1 MIMKY
6 VKYKIISLIIQLAYI
21 GKNLLARSQT
31 AFKILFLPGYE
42 RTRWLVGKWK
52 AWLVFEKAKEIVPAY
67 KEFMM
72 IYKECGVELKG
83 WDPDFSSI
91 PPIDK
96 ESYIKK
102 YSIESR
108 CINGMIP
115 AAGVM
120 IDESSGTSGTPNNW
134 VRGYDERKSVKYML
148 QLSLRNLL
156 GTEPVF
162 LINAFALGPWATG
175 MNVSMSLVDVTIL
188 KSTGPD
194 ILKIENTLNMFGPRY
209 LYVIAGYPPFLKL
222 LADSKNIEWE
232 KYNVI
237 AVFGGE
243 GMSEGMRTY
252 LSKSFKRIYGSYG
265 ASDLE
270 INIGAENDFTI
281 ALRQLMLK
289 NNALCK
295 KLTYGNHVVLPMIFQ
310 YNPLDYYI
318 ETNDEGELL
327 VTLCRISNISPKV
340 RYNIHDLG
348 HVWRLP
354 ELKRVLKEFEISL
367 DDISSQYSD
376 LPLLFHYGRSDMSVA
391 FYGCKITPQNIEEV
405 IFSLPELAQVTSS
418 FSILVSEDKSAN
430 KKFKIA
436 IELQEGIN
444 SDILDKD
451 ITQIK
456 VLQKLTEVNQD
467 YRESVQMIPDGLEP
481 KLEIYD
487 FAQGP
492 FAVNDIR
499 LKRHYIQKQ

>member
-1 MIMKY
+1 MKY
-6 VKYKIISLIIQLAYI
+6 IKYKIVSLVIWLAYM
-21 GKNLLARSQT
+21 GKDLFLRSQT
-31 AFKILFLPGYE
+31 AFMIIFLPGYE
-42 RTRWLVGKWK
+42 NTRWLIGKWK
-52 AWLVFEKAKEIVPAY
+52 AWLVFEKAKKTVPAY

-72 IYKECGVELKG
+72 NHKGCEVEIKG
-83 WDPDFSSI
+83 WDPDFSNIS
-91 PPIDK
+91 PMDK
-96 ESYIKK
+96 ESYILK

-108 CINGMIP
+108 CINGVIP
-115 AAGVM
+115 ANGVM

-134 VRGYDERKSVKYML
+134 VRGYEERESVKYMI
-148 QLSLRNLL
+148 QVSLRSLF
-156 GTEPVF
+156 GTQSLF

-194 ILKIENTLNMFGPRY
+194 ISKIENTLKTFGTKY
-209 LYVIAGYPPFLKL
+209 CYIIAGYPPFLKL
-222 LADSKNIEWE
+222 LADSKKIEWD

-237 AVFGGE
+237 AIFGGE
-243 GMSEGMRTY
+243 GMSEGMRSY
-252 LSKSFKRIYGSYG
+252 LSKSFKKIYGSYG

-281 ALRQLMLK
+281 ALRQLMLE
-289 NNALCK
+289 NSNLRK
-295 KLTYGNHVVLPMIFQ
+295 KLMQRDYGVLPMIFQ

-327 VTLCRISNISPKV
+327 VTLCRASNIAPKV

-354 ELKRVLKEFEISL
+354 DLKKTLKEFGIAVE
-367 DDISSQYSD
+367 DISSQYSD

-405 IFSLPELAQVTSS
+405 IFSLPDLAKVTSS
-418 FSILVSEDKSAN
+418 FSILVSEDTSAN
-430 KKFKIA
+430 KKLTLA
-436 IELQEGIN
+436 IELQEGIKL
-444 SDILDKD
+444 DVLDKNK
-451 ITQIK
+451 TQIK

-467 YRESVQMIPDGLEP
+467 YRESAHMIPSGSEP
-481 KLEIYD
+481 KLELYD